1 MVKLRRG
8 EAARQDAIFDVGSYL
23 ITSGTLRWH
32 LTRLGR
38 GLLTYNF
45 GPKVT
50 GSTAKIMSDADDSVK
65 ASDSLS
71 NSYLGRLPQELR
83 DEVYKHYFTTSDGY
97 RIDPTT
103 NTLRADDENPIDLSL
118 RLTCHTIAKETEGL
132 ALQYNTIHAT
142 TTEEKPFITA
152 AYHSL
157 RVTKGHSFDHHRAL
171 VKLSRCITPSVAD
184 EILEGFPQYRDALH
198 ELIANRDR
206 EGPGRKYMRCTPPT
220 ATEAWSTE
228 QRFVSRA
235 VKIMNERLDIPGSL
249 FSALNRLHLLSL
261 LNTGPEQQ
269 APCWEF
275 QRKTNPFEIRFS
287 RIDGRPVMVEDKPSS
302 CFSAAAVAIRF
313 WNALDPKTRRQIR
326 RFDIDEERRSRF
338 FPMCHAEGFIPLWRE
353 NPKLRINRR
362 VNLMNTIVEEAR
374 QPHMKAWH
382 RQHAHHADSRCCGS
396 SKLKIRADRRTE
408 LKTLWD
414 WIAEVKALHAAFDIP
429 KEAFNLTFYSDAS
442 PEDTKDIVNVIQ
454 EAAAWQIALDS
465 VAKNGNAGNTH
476 ALGFNY
482 SDYLWDP
489 RGLAWQELQ
498 DISKGSSVIKCDFDM
513 GQSVDPKDLYDGSG
527 RWPHE
532 RWNRHC
538 AVNDSNSWRLTW
550 QVR

>member
-1 MVKLRRG
+1 M
-8 EAARQDAIFDVGSYL
+8 F
-23 ITSGTLRWH
+23 
-32 LTRLGR
+32 
-38 GLLTYNF
+38 
-45 GPKVT
+45 
-50 GSTAKIMSDADDSVK
+50 DADDGVK

-83 DEVYKHYFTTSDGY
+83 DEVYKHYFTARGGY

-103 NTLRADDENPIDLSL
+103 NTLRAVDGDPINLSL
-118 RLTCHTIAKETEGL
+118 RSTCHTIAKETEGL

-142 TTEEKPFITA
+142 TAEEKRFARA
-152 AYHSL
+152 AYNSW
-157 RVTKGHSFDHHRAL
+157 RVTKGHSFDRHKAL

-184 EILEGFPQYRDALH
+184 EILEGFPQYRDALQ
-198 ELIANRDR
+198 ELIANRNR
-206 EGPGRKYMRCTPPT
+206 EGSGREYMRCTPPT

-228 QRFVSRA
+228 LKFVSRA
-235 VKIMNERLDIPGSL
+235 VKIMKERLDLPGTL
-249 FSALNRLHLLSL
+249 FRAISQLHFWVLSE
-261 LNTGPEQQ
+261 TDPEQQ

-275 QRKTNPFEIRFS
+275 QRKTNPFEIAFS
-287 RIDGRPVMVEDKPSS
+287 RIDGRPVMKEYKPSS
-302 CFSAAAVAIRF
+302 CSSAAAVAIRF
-313 WNALDPKTRRQIR
+313 WNALDPKTRKQIR
-326 RFDIDEERRSRF
+326 RFDIDEDRRSKF
-338 FPMCHAEGFIPLWRE
+338 FPMCHAKGFIPLWRE

-396 SKLKIRADRRTE
+396 SKLKIKADKRTE

-429 KEAFNLTFYSDAS
+429 KGVFGLIFYSEAS
-442 PEDTKDIVNVIQ
+442 PEDTKKIVDVMQ
-454 EAAAWQIALDS
+454 EAAAWQMALDK
-465 VAKNGNAGNTH
+465 VAKSGNAGNMH

-513 GQSVDPKDLYDGSG
+513 GQSVDPKDLSIDKCDIL
-527 RWPHE
+527 
-532 RWNRHC
+532 N
-538 AVNDSNSWRLTW
+538 
-550 QVR
+550 